1 MKTKDI
7 NLNDYE
13 ICSTTDKTIT
23 LRKKDNTHTKCDDLG
38 FVNGVL
44 IDDCSRLLPVSDI
57 SYTKYNRNIFI
68 DAKHAKSALAMAQI
82 SQLMP
87 YYGGTITDK
96 EWGDHRILKRI
107 ILRSDD
113 CIKISDASIKYNF
126 LAFHTREQRDNFLD
140 NNEQLVKDY
149 LMIE

>member
-23 LRKKDNTHTKCDDLG
+23 LKKKDNTHTKCDDLG
-38 FVNGVL
+38 FVGGVF
-44 IDDCSRLLPVSDI
+44 IGEDSILLSVSDV

-87 YYGGTITDK
+87 YYGGEITDK

-126 LAFHTREQRDNFLD
+126 LAFHTKEQGDNFLD
-140 NNEQLVKDY
+140 NNE
-149 LMIE
+149 